1 VFYGAPNV
9 YQARRADEAAQNVER
24 RANSADRVRLLRR
37 GDAMIVSP
45 FPDRN
50 FMQFCWL
57 VPDLDEAM
65 ATWTRTAGIGPF
77 FRFDQVAYD
86 KPQYR
91 GKPGGNASI
100 AAAIAQAGDV
110 QIELVRV
117 NDRQPSI
124 WREGPAGGESGLHH
138 AAVYCRDYDATLDA
152 YERGGS
158 ELIFTGLMMGFRVG
172 WIDTLHTLGFF
183 TELID
188 ANPMADGVF
197 AKFRDSAK
205 NWDGK
210 DPVRRLS

>member
-1 VFYGAPNV
+1 
-9 YQARRADEAAQNVER
+9 
-24 RANSADRVRLLRR
+24 
-37 GDAMIVSP
+37 MISLT

-57 VPDLDEAM
+57 VADLDEAM
-65 ATWTRTAGIGPF
+65 ATWSRTVGLGPF

-110 QIELVRV
+110 QIEFVCV
-117 NDRQPSI
+117 HDKQPSI
-124 WREGPAGGESGLHH
+124 WQEGPAAAGKFGLHH
-138 AAVYCRDYDATLDA
+138 AAVYCHDYDATVAA
-152 YERGGS
+152 YAEGGS
-158 ELIFTGLMMGFRVG
+158 EVIFSGLMMGFRVG
-172 WIDTLHTLGFF
+172 WIDTVRTLGFF
-183 TELID
+183 VELID
-188 ANPMADGVF
+188 ANPVADAVF
-197 AKFRDSAK
+197 AKFRDAAR